1 MNRDLDRLL
10 DMWALWVIN
19 GHMISRGGVFM
30 SESFGGGA
38 GGSGGAVM
46 ANDVI
51 ETRIEVIVSE
61 LGQRDKRAE
70 IVLRVE
76 FGIVG
81 AAGWRD
87 CPRRQLD
94 KAIRLGINLNQYRR
108 ALVRARA
115 HVKKCLEVFWPM
127 SVL

>member
-1 MNRDLDRLL
+1 MVRDLDRLL
-10 DMWALWVIN
+10 DLWAAWVIN
-19 GHMISRGGVFM
+19 GHMLSSGRGFM
-30 SESFGGGA
+30 PESCGGGA
-38 GGSGGAVM
+38 GGGGGSVM

-76 FGIVG
+76 FGIIA
-81 AAGWRD
+81 AAGWRSS
-87 CPRRQLD
+87 PRRQLD

-108 ALVRARA
+108 ALTRART
-115 HVKKCLEVFWPM
+115 HVRKCLEAFWGLP
-127 SVL
+127 VL